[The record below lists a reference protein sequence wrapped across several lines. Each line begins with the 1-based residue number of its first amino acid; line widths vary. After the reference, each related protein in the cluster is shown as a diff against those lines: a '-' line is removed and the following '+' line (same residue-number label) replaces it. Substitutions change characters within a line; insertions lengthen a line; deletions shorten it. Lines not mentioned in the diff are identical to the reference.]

1 MPTTSVIYSAMPTE
15 LGSVVS
21 YARLA
26 EQTSG
31 NRLWCG
37 QTLTMESHHLFA
49 ALSTLGLDLSYGTAV
64 SVMPMRHPLTAA
76 LNARSIAALSQRPFV
91 AGIGPGAAV
100 LQERLLGAPYRRP
113 VHTTRSYATMLRTL
127 ANNGTAEAPDGP
139 WETTGITLPTL
150 GTPPVEVGIGVL
162 RESMARLAGEVADWA
177 ITWLTPAPWI
187 ARHIA
192 PALREGHRRSAD
204 PSRPLPRI
212 AAVVQCAVARP
223 GRDLVHI
230 ARRAAGTHLSAPH
243 YTDMLRQAGVPAHA
257 DDPDTGARLLVE
269 HGVLAHG
276 TPQEIATQL
285 AAYHAAGVDEV
296 VVNVGGVHLAE
307 GAGAA
312 LGDLS
317 AILDA
322 VEEREQQR

>member
-1 MPTTSVIYSAMPTE
+1 MPTTSVIYAAMPTE

-100 LQERLLGAPYRRP
+100 LQERLLGTPYPKP
-113 VHTTRSYATMLRTL
+113 VTATRQYATMLRTL
-127 ANNGTAEAPDGP
+127 ANNGIAEADAGP
-139 WETTGITLPTL
+139 WATTGINLPPL
-150 GTPPVEVGIGVL
+150 QTPPVEVGLGVL
-162 RESMARLAGEVADWA
+162 RPTMARLAGEIADWA
-177 ITWLTPAPWI
+177 ITWLTPVTWI
-187 ARHIA
+187 SRHIA
-192 PALREGHRRSAD
+192 PALAEGHLNAA
-204 PSRPLPRI
+204 PSRPRPKL

-230 ARRAAGTHLSAPH
+230 AARAAGTHLSAPH
-243 YTDMLRQAGVPAHA
+243 YTSMLQQAGIPA
-257 DDPDTGARLLVE
+257 DPGDPDKGARLLVE
-269 HGVLAHG
+269 HRVLAHG
-276 TPQEIATQL
+276 TPEAIADQL
-285 AAYHAAGVDEV
+285 KAYHAAGVDEV
-296 VVNVGGVHLAE
+296 IVNVGGVHLAE
-307 GAGAA
+307 GAGSA
-312 LGDLS
+312 LSDLT
-317 AILDA
+317 AILNA
-322 VEEREQQR
+322 VEDREQQR

>member
-1 MPTTSVIYSAMPTE
+1 MPTTSVIYAAMPTE

-100 LQERLLGAPYRRP
+100 LQERLLKTPYRQP
-113 VHTTRSYATMLRTL
+113 VRATRQYATMLRTL
-127 ANNGTAEAPDGP
+127 ANNGIAEAPDGP
-139 WETTGITLPTL
+139 WETTGISLPTL
-150 GTPPVEVGIGVL
+150 PTPPVEVGLGVL
-162 RESMARLAGEVADWA
+162 RESMARLAGEIADWA
-177 ITWLTPAPWI
+177 ITWLTPASWL
-187 ARHIA
+187 AKSIA
-192 PALREGHRRSAD
+192 PALREGHERGD
-204 PSRPLPRI
+204 PSRPLPKT
-212 AAVVQCAVARP
+212 AAVVQCAVSRP

-243 YTDMLRQAGVPAHA
+243 YTDMLRRAGIPADA
-257 DDPDTGARLLVE
+257 DDPDKGARLLVE

-276 TPQEIATQL
+276 SPREIASQL
-285 AAYHAAGVDEV
+285 AVYHAAGVDEV
-296 VVNVGGVHLAE
+296 IVNVGGVHLAE
-307 GAGAA
+307 GAGSA
-312 LGDLS
+312 LNDLA
-317 AILDA
+317 AILNA